1 MELFAVKASKL
12 FLTFQNQKLIR
23 PAGVMSN
30 LMDTQ
35 LLTGSCAN
43 SAPKKK
49 AFVEL
54 IYFDF
59 SKIVV

>member
-12 FLTFQNQKLIR
+12 FLTFQNEKLIR

-43 SAPKKK
+43 SRAKKK
-49 AFVEL
+49 SFCR
-54 IYFDF
+54 IDIF
-59 SKIVV
+59 